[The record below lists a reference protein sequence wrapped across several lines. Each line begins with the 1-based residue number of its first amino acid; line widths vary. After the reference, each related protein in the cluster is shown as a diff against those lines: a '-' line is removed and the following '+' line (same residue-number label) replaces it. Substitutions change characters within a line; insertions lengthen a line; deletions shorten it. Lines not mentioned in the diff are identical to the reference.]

1 MVNFGKKL
9 KETQIQEWQGYYINY
24 KMLKKKVKQYSQ
36 QIEAGAQDPFYI
48 LKDFSRT
55 LDNQVLY
62 LYAEDY
68 SYLIPGLLASE
79 YCVSPNEMH
88 FPISKAKRLC
98 LALGNKIER
107 IVLFFLEQQGI
118 LTGSVPSDPSP
129 VS

>member
-55 LDNQVLY
+55 LDNQ
-62 LYAEDY
+62 
-68 SYLIPGLLASE
+68 
-79 YCVSPNEMH
+79 
-88 FPISKAKRLC
+88 
-98 LALGNKIER
+98 IER